1 MKNSFYT
8 FSAYLIASLLGI
20 SFYFTLFHVFAFSAL
35 MGVAIVAAIGTIA
48 FVMVNDGEFIADLE
62 VEEQ

>member
-8 FSAYLIASLLGI
+8 LSAYLIASLLGI
-20 SFYFTLFHVFAFSAL
+20 SFYFTLFNVFAYSVL
-35 MGVAIVAAIGTIA
+35 LGVAIVAALGTIG

-62 VEEQ
+62 EQ